1 MSKGERK
8 DNKIGQW
15 GGGGGS
21 EEEEKEGHEETRK
34 EIGYQDNE

>member
-15 GGGGGS
+15 GGGGS